1 MTQFYLNGYKPGD
14 PFVEDPHPSVAERA
28 RGLPEDTDVLIIG
41 CGPAGLVLAAQMA
54 NFPEIRTVVIDRKDG
69 PLAVG
74 QADGVACRTVE
85 LMEAFG
91 LANRLINEAYWVNE
105 VAFWRPDPQDRTK
118 IRRTGRIKDV
128 EDGLSEMP
136 HVIVNQARMLAYLL
150 DHMERSPSKLRPFY
164 SLHASDMQIES
175 SAASEYPV
183 KVTLQHLKNF
193 KETGESSTIRAK
205 YVVGCDGSRSGTRT
219 AIGREL
225 RGDPM
230 NQSWGVL
237 DALVVTDFPDIRLK
251 CAIHSANDGNILII
265 PREGGYLVRFYVELD
280 NVRDREMLENRSVT
294 PEKLAAVANRIL
306 APYTIQVKD
315 VGWWAVYEIG
325 QRLCD
330 KFDDVPVTE
339 MATRVPRVFIAGD
352 ACHTHSAKAGQ
363 GMNVSMNDTWNLGW
377 KLGAVLRGTAKPE
390 LLHTYSEERQ
400 KIAQELI
407 DFDREFAKM
416 FSAHPTEVGNAGG
429 QGVDPEEF
437 RQYFITQGRFTA
449 GVATKYGPSMI
460 TGQAMFQHLAEGFP
474 VGMRFHSAPVVR
486 LADAKPIHLGHI
498 ARADGAWRVYIFA
511 DRANPTSTHSHLRE
525 LCQFLESDA
534 SPIKRFTPADANPD
548 SVVDVRA
555 IFQQGH
561 HDLALDEMPSV
572 LLPRKGKFGLID
584 YEKMFCVD
592 PNAGDIFEMRRV
604 NRETGCMVVVRPDQY
619 VSHVLPLHGYEA
631 LTDFFA
637 GILIEPR

>member
-1 MTQFYLNGYKPGD
+1 MQFYLTGYKPGD
-14 PFVEDPHPSVAERA
+14 PFIEDPHPSVAERPG
-28 RGLPEDTDVLIIG
+28 GLPEDADVLIIG

-54 NFPEIRTVVIDRKDG
+54 NFPDVRTVVIDRKDG
-69 PLAVG
+69 PLEVG

-85 LMEAFG
+85 LLEAFG
-91 LANRLINEAYWVNE
+91 LADRLVNEGYWVNE

-118 IRRTGRIKDV
+118 ITRTGRIQDV
-128 EDGLSEMP
+128 EEDLSEMP

-150 DHMERSPSKLRPFY
+150 DHMERSSSKLQPFY
-164 SLHASDMQIES
+164 GLQARDIQIDTS
-175 SAASEYPV
+175 GSSEYPV
-183 KVTLQHLKNF
+183 TVTLQHLKDF
-193 KETGESSTIRAK
+193 ETGEISTIRAK
-205 YVVGCDGSRSGTRT
+205 YVVGCDGSRSGTRA

-237 DALVVTDFPDIRLK
+237 DALAVTDFPDIRLK
-251 CAIHSANDGNILII
+251 CAIHSANQGNILII
-265 PREGGYLVRFYVELD
+265 PREGGYLVRFYIELD
-280 NVRDREMLENRSVT
+280 NVRDKEMLENRSVT
-294 PEKLAAVANRIL
+294 PEKLATVANRIL
-306 APYTIQVKD
+306 APYTVEVKD

-330 KFDDVPVTE
+330 KFDDVPVAE
-339 MATRVPRVFIAGD
+339 MATRLPRVFIAGD

-377 KLGAVLRGTAKPE
+377 KLSAVLRGTAKLE

-400 KIAQELI
+400 RIAKQLI

-416 FSAHPTEVGNAGG
+416 FSAHPTESGSAGG
-429 QGVDPEEF
+429 KGVDPEEF

-460 TGQAMFQHLAEGFP
+460 TAEAMFQHLAEGFP

-486 LADAKPIHLGHI
+486 LADAKPVHLGHV

-511 DRANPTSTHSHLRE
+511 DRNDPTSRHSHFGE
-525 LCQFLESDA
+525 LCEFLESNA
-534 SPIKRFTPADANPD
+534 SPIKRFTPAGTDPD
-548 SVVDVRA
+548 SVIDVRA

-561 HDLALDEMPSV
+561 RDLAVDKMPSV
-572 LLPRKGKFGLID
+572 LLPKKGKFGLID
-584 YEKMFCVD
+584 YEKMFCAD
-592 PNAGDIFEMRRV
+592 PKAGDIFELRGV

-619 VSHVLPLHGYEA
+619 VSHVLPLHGHEA
-631 LTDFFA
+631 LADFFA
-637 GILIEPR
+637 GILIDAR